1 MDLIYLDPPFN
12 SKANYNVLY
21 KELTGEPSE
30 AQMTA
35 FEDTWHWTKETE
47 LTFTRILEEAPVAV
61 IEIMSSFR
69 NFVGHKN
76 DIMAYLTMMCIRL
89 LEMKRVLK
97 NTGSIYL
104 HCDPTASHY
113 LKILLDAIFG
123 AKNFRSEIIWRRT
136 GSHLARRY
144 SPIHDTILF
153 YSMSDQYLWNYPKRP
168 YMKGHVEEYF
178 VKDERG
184 YRSQYYGNVLTGS
197 GLRKGESGQ
206 PWRGVDPSAKGRH
219 WAIPKALIE
228 DIEDDISQLTQHQK
242 LDFLYE
248 LGCIKIVPGQAWP
261 IYERYLKPG
270 DGVPTPDI
278 WAFQPY
284 TGGTVLGTNAGI
296 DEDVR
301 WLSPRDRERL
311 GYQTQKPEALLERI
325 IRASSKEEDIV
336 LDPFCGCGTA
346 ITVAN
351 RLNRRWIGIDITH
364 LAINLIKSRL
374 KDMFG
379 LQANKDYQVIG
390 EPEDLAGAKQ
400 LASENRY
407 QFQWWT
413 LSLIEGARP
422 YGDKKK
428 GSDTGIDGFLYFSDE
443 KDKIKKAII
452 QVKSGSVSVK
462 DIRDLGHV
470 IDREESPIGIFITLD
485 NPTKPMEKEAV
496 IKGFYKSTTLN
507 KSFARLQILT
517 VEQLFSGIKPE
528 TPPPISPY
536 RQAKYTRK
544 SLRLEL

>member
-1 MDLIYLDPPFN
+1 MSLNVLYYGDNLIMMRHIKDNFVDLIYLDPPFN

-242 LDFLYE
+242 LDFLWGYS
-248 LGCIKIVPGQAWP
+248 
-261 IYERYLKPG
+261 
-270 DGVPTPDI
+270 
-278 WAFQPY
+278 
-284 TGGTVLGTNAGI
+284 I
-296 DEDVR
+296 D
-301 WLSPRDRERL
+301 
-311 GYQTQKPEALLERI
+311 
-325 IRASSKEEDIV
+325 SSSH
-336 LDPFCGCGTA
+336 
-346 ITVAN
+346 N
-351 RLNRRWIGIDITH
+351 
-364 LAINLIKSRL
+364 
-374 KDMFG
+374 M
-379 LQANKDYQVIG
+379 
-390 EPEDLAGAKQ
+390 
-400 LASENRY
+400 
-407 QFQWWT
+407 
-413 LSLIEGARP
+413 
-422 YGDKKK
+422 
-428 GSDTGIDGFLYFSDE
+428 
-443 KDKIKKAII
+443 
-452 QVKSGSVSVK
+452 
-462 DIRDLGHV
+462 
-470 IDREESPIGIFITLD
+470 
-485 NPTKPMEKEAV
+485 
-496 IKGFYKSTTLN
+496 
-507 KSFARLQILT
+507 
-517 VEQLFSGIKPE
+517 
-528 TPPPISPY
+528 
-536 RQAKYTRK
+536 
-544 SLRLEL
+544 